1 VETLIPIIAVVVLVV
16 GVFGCA
22 RWLNRAS
29 GGLSRELL
37 VTAVVALALVGAA
50 WFYLTVYDT
59 AEGRCHRGDV
69 GACAVWQSSR

>member
-16 GVFGCA
+16 GVFGGA

-37 VTAVVALALVGAA
+37 VTAVVVLALAAAA
-50 WFYLTVYDT
+50 WFYLAVYDT
-59 AEGRCHRGDV
+59 ADGKCHRGDASACLMV
-69 GACAVWQSSR
+69 GR